1 MSLTES
7 EKEKLK
13 ALCEQFG
20 LDASIINNELSYRQ
34 NLLTMTKAIAN
45 KYAALMREAKAY
57 EMEFSNLLKQEFGK
71 VIVPKWVVSV
81 GDRIREVSKIA
92 ENVIS
97 KAESIQAQLKKE
109 WEEIEQLPETTPV
122 DIKVKLIKMEFITR
136 MYGIVDAYYEYAEH
150 LLDEVEW
157 SVRMLKEGEE

>member
-1 MSLTES
+1 
-7 EKEKLK
+7 
-13 ALCEQFG
+13 
-20 LDASIINNELSYRQ
+20 
-34 NLLTMTKAIAN
+34 MTKAIAN
-45 KYAALMREAKAY
+45 KYAGLMREAKAY

-71 VIVPKWVVSV
+71 VTVPKWVVSV

-97 KAESIQAQLKKE
+97 NAESIQAQLKKG

-136 MYGIVDAYYEYAEH
+136 MYGIVDAYHEHAEH

-157 SVRMLKEGEE
+157 LVRMLKEGKE